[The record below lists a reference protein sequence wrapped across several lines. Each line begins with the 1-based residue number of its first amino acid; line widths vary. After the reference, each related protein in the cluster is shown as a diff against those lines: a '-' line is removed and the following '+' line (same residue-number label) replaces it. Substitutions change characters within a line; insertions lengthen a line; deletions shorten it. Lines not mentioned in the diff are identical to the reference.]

1 MKLIKKI
8 IIVILLLAIAVT
20 VGVSIYGYNYYKEI
34 TAKVPLKSKIT
45 EIQNDYT
52 YVKKEELPEQFLKAV
67 VAVEDRRFYNHGP
80 VDMIGILRAIFANI
94 KSGDLREGGST
105 ITQQVAKNLYFLN
118 EDNVVKR
125 KVAEVF
131 TSIQLE
137 NDYEKE
143 EILEIYVNTIHYGN
157 GYYGIKEACNGYLRK
172 EPKDMTL
179 AEATM
184 LAGVPNAPSVYAPT
198 ENKELCKQRQNQV
211 IEAMATEQYISEEEA
226 KSIDQ
231 SFIDNIE

>member
-8 IIVILLLAIAVT
+8 IIIILLLAIAVT

-80 VDMIGILRAIFANI
+80 VDMIGILRAIFSNI
-94 KSGDLREGGST
+94 RSRDLREGGST
-105 ITQQVAKNLYFLN
+105 ITQQVAKNLYFIN

-137 NDYEKE
+137 NDYEKD
-143 EILEIYVNTIHYGN
+143 EILEIYVNTIDYGN

-198 ENKELCKQRQNQV
+198 ENK
-211 IEAMATEQYISEEEA
+211 
-226 KSIDQ
+226 
-231 SFIDNIE
+231 

>member
-1 MKLIKKI
+1 MKLIKKLI
-8 IIVILLLAIAVT
+8 IIIILLIIAVT

-34 TAKVPLKSKIT
+34 TDKVPLKSKIM
-45 EIQNDYT
+45 EVQNDYT

-80 VDMIGILRAIFANI
+80 VDMIGILRAIFSNI
-94 KSGDLREGGST
+94 RSRDLREGGST
-105 ITQQVAKNLYFLN
+105 ITQQVAKNLYFIN

-137 NDYEKE
+137 NDYEKD
-143 EILEIYVNTIHYGN
+143 EILEIYVNTIDYGN

-198 ENKELCKQRQNQV
+198 ENKELCKQRQNKV
-211 IEAMATEQYISEEEA
+211 IEAMTTEQYISEEEA

-231 SFIDNIE
+231 SFIDYIE